1 MTKPIGVQ
9 PPYTFKELKMK
20 NGLLHILGAVA
31 LCIGFSFMLIFGVDA
46 EAARIDRANGIAP
59 QGCIFDCNCW
69 KGDLQ

>member
-1 MTKPIGVQ
+1 
-9 PPYTFKELKMK
+9 MK
-20 NGLLHILGAVA
+20 NVLLHLLGSIA
-31 LCIGFSFMLIFGVDA
+31 LCVGFSFMLIFGVDA